1 MKEKED
7 LKVITKSM
15 ELVKHSFILTS
26 NTNRYPKKFR
36 YSLVPRMQDLSMDIY
51 ENLMEANRIDI
62 RTERSHRNKLQTK
75 AITSSDKLLCYID
88 LSFQLNLLSKRSAE
102 YWSKLVRDV
111 KYMSIAWRKRDNTR

>member
-36 YSLVPRMQDLSMDIY
+36 YSLVPRIQDLSMDIY

-62 RTERSHRNKLQTK
+62 KTERLHRNKLQTK
-75 AITSSDKLLCYID
+75 VITSSDKLLYYID

-111 KYMSIAWRKRDNTR
+111 KYMSIAWRKKDKTR